1 MKNKKI
7 ALAMILT
14 AVISVSAT
22 YAAFLIAHEVT
33 TTLIVRPTVSMEVL
47 DTDGATP
54 LTEINLTQFAWQ
66 TTKYFPGGS
75 ELPPTD
81 TFYFI
86 NNTDH
91 VSFYVSFAIKDYPDG
106 STFCVWIKRGD
117 KETFTSLSAG
127 KIYEFPI
134 ESNFVNTNP
143 ATQYCVWY
151 FSFSVWMPEFGTYEP
166 TITIDAFDNAT
177 G

>member
-1 MKNKKI
+1 
-7 ALAMILT
+7 MILT

-22 YAAFLIAHEVT
+22 YAAFLIAHEIT

-47 DTDGATP
+47 DTDGVTP

-66 TTKYFPGGS
+66 TTKYFPGGLES
-75 ELPPTD
+75 QPTD

-91 VSFYVSFAIKDYPDG
+91 VSFYVSFAIGNYPES
-106 STFCVWIKRGD
+106 STFGVWIKRGD
-117 KETFTSLSAG
+117 QPTFTSLSSG

-134 ESNFVNTNP
+134 ESYLVNSDPT
-143 ATQYCVWY
+143 TQYAVWY
-151 FSFSVWMPEFGTYEP
+151 FSFYIHTPPFDTYNP
-166 TITIDAFDNAT
+166 TITINAYDSDL

>member
-1 MKNKKI
+1 
-7 ALAMILT
+7 MILT

-22 YAAFLIAHEVT
+22 YAALLITHDVT

-47 DTDGATP
+47 DTDGATL

-106 STFCVWIKRGD
+106 STFAVSIKRGD
-117 KETFTSLSAG
+117 KETFTTLSG
-127 KIYEFPI
+127 EQIYKFPI
-134 ESNFVNTNP
+134 ESYLMNPNP
-143 ATQYCVWY
+143 ATQYAVWY
-151 FSFSVWMPEFGTYEP
+151 FSFSVWTPEFGTYNP
-166 TITIDAFDNAT
+166 TITINAYDNAT